1 MRKFN
6 VFAGYLLAAIFSI
19 GITSCDDNNVPGD
32 GGTSTNDPYVVC
44 LGITSNSG
52 TSYYV
57 VPVSDFMNESISASG
72 NKGIEQNGYR
82 SFQIGNGSL
91 FSIGGLGLTDAN
103 IITKGTD
110 GKLQQKSSFVFEQSL
125 SGIEQ
130 ADNEN
135 MVAVDIPTSPTG
147 GSQFKIYQLNIN
159 SGAITKKVT
168 KPVTELTTQDWP
180 RLTGMTVSDNK
191 IYITYY
197 LTDETQKP
205 SVTRYIDKAYVAVY
219 SYPELAYIKTMEDER
234 AAIVG
239 SWNAFNGIFKT
250 EAGDMY
256 TFSNTSI
263 ANGFSQNSTKKAAFL
278 HIAKGATEFD
288 DYYFDVETAAGG
300 LKPVHLQY
308 LGNGKFFAQVS
319 TLQSSEMTRWAD
331 KKLKT
336 CIIDVKAKTVKDI
349 PQIPVHD
356 GDGGQ
361 RMSGVVNN
369 GYFYIPLA
377 TDGALYFYK
386 VNIDAATAE
395 RGAKVESNFVSGTFN
410 IGQ

>member
-1 MRKFN
+1 MRKFK
-6 VFAGYLLAAIFSI
+6 VFASYLLSATFLL
-19 GITSCDDNNVPGD
+19 GVTSCDNDTDFEGDNTLANA
-32 GGTSTNDPYVVC
+32 PYVVC
-44 LGITSNSG
+44 LGITSNSA

-57 VPVSDFMNESISASG
+57 VPVSDFMNGTISASG
-72 NKGIEQNGYR
+72 NQGIEQNGYR
-82 SFQIGNGSL
+82 SFQIGNNSI

-103 IITKGTD
+103 IITKGAD

-130 ADNEN
+130 ADSEN

-147 GSQFKIYQLNIN
+147 GNQFKMYLLNIN

-168 KPVTELTTQDWP
+168 KPVNELSTSDWP

-205 SVTRYIDKAYVAVY
+205 SVTRYINKAYVAVY
-219 SYPELAYIKTMEDER
+219 SYPELEYITTMEDER
-234 AAIVG
+234 AAIAG
-239 SWNAFNGIFKT
+239 SWNAYNGIFQT
-250 EAGDMY
+250 ESGDMY

-263 ANGFSQNSTKKAAFL
+263 ANGFTENSTKKAAFL
-278 HIAKGATEFD
+278 HIPKGTTQFD

-319 TLQSSEMTRWAD
+319 
-331 KKLKT
+331 
-336 CIIDVKAKTVKDI
+336 
-349 PQIPVHD
+349 
-356 GDGGQ
+356 
-361 RMSGVVNN
+361 
-369 GYFYIPLA
+369 
-377 TDGALYFYK
+377 
-386 VNIDAATAE
+386 
-395 RGAKVESNFVSGTFN
+395 
-410 IGQ
+410 